1 MRGRAKSGASRMGLE
16 KRIKRGDGRSRP
28 SGKQNKTQEKGGIKR
43 SKSGRTEPSKAKAI
57 RAKRWNSA

>member
-1 MRGRAKSGASRMGLE
+1 MV
-16 KRIKRGDGRSRP
+16 KRKRGESYGALKAELSAATADRP

-57 RAKRWNSA
+57 RAKR